1 MDGEVGR
8 GEWGNHCEYFLTA
21 LGFAVGLGNVWR
33 FFRYLLWMDDFKY
46 LFCEWMI
53 SNIFLWMDD
62 ITETFPGSPTLRTTM
77 AAAPFLFRKLLTLLI
92 LSDDCD
98 KQQKKY
104 FQTIVTNNRSTFT

>member
-33 FFRYLLWMDDFKY
+33 FLNI
-46 LFCEWMI
+46 FCEWVILQKHFQVPLRCVQQWRGHLSYSVNSALFSYFQMI
-53 SNIFLWMDD
+53 
-62 ITETFPGSPTLRTTM
+62 
-77 AAAPFLFRKLLTLLI
+77 LTNNKKI

-98 KQQKKY
+98 KQQKY
-104 FQTIVTNNRSTFT
+104 LHVIVQKLPYVHKQLINITE